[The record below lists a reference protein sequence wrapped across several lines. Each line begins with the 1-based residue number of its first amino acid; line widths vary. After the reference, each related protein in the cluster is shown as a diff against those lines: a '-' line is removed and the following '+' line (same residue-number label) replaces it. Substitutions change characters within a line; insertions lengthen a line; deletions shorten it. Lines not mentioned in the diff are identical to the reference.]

1 MTNRKRCAIYTRKS
15 TEDGLEQEFNS
26 LDAQREACAAYIL
39 SQASEGWEAV
49 PELYDDGGFSG
60 GKMERPAL
68 QRLLEEV
75 KYGKVDIIVVYK
87 VDRLTRSLADFAK
100 IVEIL
105 DEHDA
110 SFVSVTQSFN
120 TTNSMGR
127 LTLNVLLS
135 FAQFEREVTGERI
148 RDKIAASKKKGIW
161 MGGNIPNGYDVVDRK
176 LVIVEPDAKTVRR
189 IFRRYL
195 ALRSVPAL
203 KQELDRES
211 IQSPRRVSRVGTE
224 FGGKPLTQGAI
235 YHILQNRIYVGKIVH
250 QHKAYPGEHQA
261 IIDEELFE
269 QVQSQL
275 QSNRVSR
282 RNGEHVD
289 APSLMPGIVFDSL
302 ERPMTPTKTIRSSRC
317 YRYYASRCETEETKK
332 QPVWRVP
339 AADLEEIVIGKL
351 SSFLRD
357 QSTLQNHLQGT
368 NLDELESLFAEAK
381 ACSDK
386 LVSADPHER
395 RKLLLSWITK
405 VIVRSDNVEFAVEL
419 ATMLPSSIS
428 EALEDHAVTLSIPA
442 SIVRNGKQ
450 TRLAIAP
457 SSKDAVKRKD
467 TPLIKL
473 VAKAW
478 AARCAIEKSTNDPK
492 QVAADE
498 DYEADYFAR
507 LIRLGY
513 LAPDIISAIIEGKQ
527 PASLTRQKL
536 ARVGSL
542 PIMWDEQ
549 RVLLGFVPAASRN

>member
-1 MTNRKRCAIYTRKS
+1 M
-15 TEDGLEQEFNS
+15 EQEFNS

-39 SQASEGWEAV
+39 SQANEGWEAV

-68 QRLLEEV
+68 RRLLEDV
-75 KYGKVDIIVVYK
+75 KAQKVDIIVVYK

-100 IVEIL
+100 IVEML

-161 MGGNIPNGYDVVDRK
+161 MGGNIPMGYDVIDRK
-176 LVIVEPDAKTVRR
+176 LVIVGHDAKTVRH
-189 IFRRYL
+189 IFNRYL

-203 KQELDRES
+203 KQELDQAG
-211 IQSPRRVSRVGTE
+211 IQSPKRVSRVGTE
-224 FGGKPLTQGAI
+224 LGGRPLTPGAI
-235 YHILQNRIYVGKIVH
+235 YHVLQNRIYVGKIVH
-250 QHKAYPGEHQA
+250 QGKTYPGEHQA
-261 IIDEELFE
+261 IVEECLFE

-289 APSLMPGIVFDSL
+289 APSLMPGIVFDGL
-302 ERPMTPTKTIRSSRC
+302 ERPMTPTKTIRSGRR
-317 YRYYASRCETEETKK
+317 YRYYASRCETEEAKK
-332 QPVWRVP
+332 HPVWRVP

-351 SSFLRD
+351 STFLYD
-357 QSTLQNHLQGT
+357 QSALQNHL
-368 NLDELESLFAEAK
+368 LESNPGDLDALFTEAK
-381 ACSDK
+381 ARSDR
-386 LVSADPHER
+386 LVSADPHEQ
-395 RKLLLSWITK
+395 RKLLLSWILR
-405 VIVRSDNVEFAVEL
+405 VMVRSETIEITINL
-419 ATMLPSSIS
+419 TTLISSPTPTTG
-428 EALEDHAVTLSIPA
+428 EDLTVTVSIPA

-450 TRLAIAP
+450 TRLAIPP
-457 SSKDAVKRKD
+457 SSDDHVRHKD

-478 AARCAIEKSTNDPK
+478 AARCAIEGSSNDPK

-498 DYEADYFAR
+498 GHEADYFAR

-513 LAPDIISAIIEGKQ
+513 LAPDIISAIVEGMQ
-527 PASLTRQKL
+527 PANLTRQKL
-536 ARVGSL
+536 ARIGSL
-542 PIMWDEQ
+542 PIRWDEQ
-549 RVLLGFVPAASRN
+549 RAILGFTPTAIRN